1 MNDTTRELSSQELN
15 GRIEDKVHDSIVAIQ
30 KKSSLAPRV
39 GIILGSGLGDF
50 TNHITQATS
59 IPYRDIPFFPKLSAA
74 GHAGEL
80 ILGHFGQIPIV
91 AMRGRAHL
99 YEGHDPLWAT
109 YGVRVM
115 KALGIETLIVSNAA
129 GGLNPRFAVG
139 DVVLIDSHIDMMF
152 RSGLTSNHSEIQV
165 ADMGIAQRLGN
176 TYNESLIVATL
187 KAAKESKITISRGT
201 YLATLGPTYETRAE
215 YRAFRMLGAD
225 MVGMSTVPETI
236 LAAAM
241 KLRVLAFSVIT
252 NVAAPDITTATS
264 HDEVLVGAATAQ
276 KKLVTLLDSLFSQ
289 WSA

>member
-1 MNDTTRELSSQELN
+1 MSESIQEASSQ
-15 GRIEDKVHDSIVAIQ
+15 GKQGTMEDKVRDSIVAIQ
-30 KKSSLAPRV
+30 KKSSLVPQV

-129 GGLNPRFAVG
+129 GGLNPRFSVG
-139 DVVLIDSHIDMMF
+139 DVVLIDSHIDLMF
-152 RSGLTSNHSEIQV
+152 RSGLKSNHSETEV
-165 ADMGIAQRLGN
+165 ADMGIAQRFGN
-176 TYNESLIVATL
+176 TYDESLIIAALNAAQESRVA
-187 KAAKESKITISRGT
+187 ISRGT

-236 LAAAM
+236 LAAAL

-276 KKLVTLLDSLFSQ
+276 KKLVTLLDCLFSK